1 MLFVAELGLNH
12 NGNFDLACELMRQ
25 AKWAGAD
32 IVKLQLGWRCKEGE
46 MNRIDEAAMDK
57 FFAYAKYLDIEL
69 MFSIISEEAF
79 ELIKKYP
86 VNRYKV
92 ASRTVRDNLD
102 MVQRIV
108 MEGKETIISLGMW
121 DKPVEPIIATNVKY
135 LWCKS
140 LYPTYPWQMTDMPK
154 KFNDGISKYSGYSD
168 HTLGIEAALIAISR
182 GAEII
187 EKHFTLDK
195 SDTTIRDHTLSATP
209 EEFKT
214 MVDLGRAMNRYI
226 RLERKE

>member
-1 MLFVAELGLNH
+1 MLFIAELGLNH
-12 NGNFDLACELMRQ
+12 NGNFDLVCELMRQ
-25 AKWAGAD
+25 AKLTGAD

-57 FFAYAKYLDIEL
+57 FFKYADYLGIEL
-69 MFSIISEEAF
+69 MFSIINEEAF

-86 VNRYKV
+86 VKRYKV
-92 ASRTVRDNLD
+92 ASRTVKDNLD

-108 MEGKETIISLGMW
+108 LEGKETIISLGMW
-121 DKPVEPIIATNVKY
+121 DSPVEPIIATNVKY

-140 LYPTYPWQMTDMPK
+140 KYPAYPWDMTDMPK
-154 KFNDGISKYSGYSD
+154 NFKGSIYAGYSD
-168 HTLGIEAALIAISR
+168 HTLGIEAALMAITR

-209 EEFKT
+209 EEFKQ
-214 MVDLGRAMNRYI
+214 MVNLGRAINRYI
-226 RLERKE
+226 KAGV

>member
-1 MLFVAELGLNH
+1 MLFIAELGLNH
-12 NGNFDLACELMRQ
+12 NGNFDLVCEMMRQ
-25 AKWAGAD
+25 AKMAGAD

-46 MNRIDEAAMDK
+46 INRIDEAAMDK
-57 FFAYAKYLDIEL
+57 FFKYVDHLGIEL

-86 VNRYKV
+86 VKRYKV
-92 ASRTVRDNLD
+92 ASRTVKDNMDL
-102 MVQRIV
+102 VTRIV
-108 MEGKETIISLGMW
+108 LEGKETIISLGMW
-121 DKPVEPIIATNVKY
+121 DKPGQPIISFDGNVKY

-140 LYPTYPWQMTDMPK
+140 KYPAYPWDMTDMPK
-154 KFNDGISKYSGYSD
+154 NFMGSIYAGYSD
-168 HTLGIEAALIAISR
+168 HTLGIESALIAISR

-209 EEFKT
+209 DEFKQ
-214 MVDLGRAMNRYI
+214 MVNLGRAIHRYV
-226 RLERKE
+226 KAGV